1 MTEESHAPPTGCEYE
16 TDAGGACPNRA
27 RFKLTFKDE
36 RAPAGLTGEPVRY
49 MAHACHGHYARIKCE
64 GTAGGIVLEKEESL

>member
-49 MAHACHGHYARIKCE
+49 LAHACVAHRDRIHQKSV
-64 GTAGGIVLEKEESL
+64 AGVVLEKEEPL